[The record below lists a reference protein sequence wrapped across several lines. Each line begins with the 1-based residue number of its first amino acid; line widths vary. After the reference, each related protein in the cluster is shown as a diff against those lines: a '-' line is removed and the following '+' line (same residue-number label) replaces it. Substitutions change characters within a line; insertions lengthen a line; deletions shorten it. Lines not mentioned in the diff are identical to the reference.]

1 MEKQLIEQT
10 DTPRTTESLRKDL
23 QLLGVKPGMTLIV
36 HSSLK
41 SIGWVCGDSQA
52 VIDALMDAVTA
63 DGTLILPAHS
73 AALSDPADWINPP
86 VPENWWE
93 TIRKTMP
100 AFDPK
105 KTPTRGL
112 GVIAERFRS
121 YPEVLRSYHPTM
133 SFSAWGKKAAYVT
146 NGHTLDDGLGEQSP
160 LGKAYELDADVLF
173 LGTDFDTHTSF
184 HLSEHRS
191 SVRKAISKGAPII
204 ENGKRVWKNFLEIDY
219 DDEQFG
225 EVGKA
230 FESEFPVYGGKVGS
244 ASCKLFK
251 MRSSVDFG
259 VKWMKENI
267 KEG

>member
-10 DTPRTTESLRKDL
+10 ESPRTTESLRKDL
-23 QLLGVKPGMTLIV
+23 QLLGVKPGMTLMV

-52 VIDALMDAVTA
+52 VIDALMDVVTN

-86 VPENWWE
+86 VPEDWWE
-93 TIRKTMP
+93 MIRNTMP
-100 AFDPK
+100 AFDPI
-105 KTPTRGL
+105 KTPTRGI

-121 YPEVLRSYHPTM
+121 YPEVLRSNHPTM
-133 SFSAWGKKAAYVT
+133 SFSAWGKKAAYIT
-146 NGHTLDDGLGEQSP
+146 SGHTLDDGLGEKSP
-160 LGKAYELDADVLF
+160 LGKAFELDADVLF

-184 HLSEHRS
+184 HLSEHRA
-191 SVRKAISKGAPII
+191 SVRKAVSKGAPIE
-204 ENGKRVWKNFLEIDY
+204 ENGKRVWKNYLEIDY

-225 EVGKA
+225 EIGKA
-230 FESEFPVYGGKVGS
+230 FEAEFPVHAGKVGS

-251 MRSSVDFG
+251 MRPSVEFG
-259 VKWMKENI
+259 VKWMTENM
-267 KEG
+267 K